1 MNYLIKNYS
10 SFYFIFLKREIME
23 VINLLW
29 QLGILS
35 AVLIFGIKLGLAT
48 GLANM
53 SKRYLALV
61 SVGYGGGVLVLTEIS
76 SFYTE
81 QITDLIYTYNF
92 EFFIIMA
99 VIMILAGIFTIR
111 EYKVFEKNTTAA
123 TCMAVVAPCPCCFGS
138 IIVSIMLVA
147 PTVGLGLFHLSVI
160 VALALVLTIIATY
173 YASNYL
179 VRFINKPYP
188 IVLGNFMFFLGIY
201 FLLSALFLPNITA
214 LLQNPMDAI
223 SIASPEYILAV
234 LGLMLMIMF
243 LGGFYFKNNSYLD

>member
-1 MNYLIKNYS
+1 
-10 SFYFIFLKREIME
+10 ME
-23 VINLLW
+23 AINILW
-29 QLGILS
+29 QVGILS

-53 SKRYLALV
+53 SKRYLAVV
-61 SVGYGGGVLVLTEIS
+61 SIGYGAGVLILTEIS
-76 SFYTE
+76 SFFTE

-92 EFFIIMA
+92 EFFLIMA

-123 TCMAVVAPCPCCFGS
+123 TCMAIVAPCPCCFGS

-147 PTVGLGLFHLSVI
+147 PTVGLGLMNLSFI
-160 VALALVLTIIATY
+160 VAAALVLTIVMTY

-179 VRFINKPYP
+179 VKFIDKPYP

-214 LLQNPMDAI
+214 MIQNPMEAI
-223 SIASPEYILAV
+223 SIASPYSLIGALILV
-234 LGLMLMIMF
+234 LVIALI
-243 LGGFYFKNNSYLD
+243 GGVISKKTSNFN

>member
-1 MNYLIKNYS
+1 MDA
-10 SFYFIFLKREIME
+10 
-23 VINLLW
+23 INILW
-29 QLGILS
+29 QVGILS

-53 SKRYLALV
+53 SKKYLALV
-61 SVGYGGGVLVLTEIS
+61 SIGYGGGVLILTEIS
-76 SFYTE
+76 SYFTE

-92 EFFIIMA
+92 EFFLIMA
-99 VIMILAGIFTIR
+99 VIMILAGLFTIR

-147 PTVGLGLFHLSVI
+147 PTVGLGLMDLSFV
-160 VALALVLTIIATY
+160 VAGALVLTIVLTY
-173 YASNYL
+173 FASNYL
-179 VRFINKPYP
+179 IKFINKPYP

-214 LLQNPMDAI
+214 MIANPMDAI
-223 SIASPEYILAV
+223 SISSPYYLIGALILVLAV
-234 LGLMLMIMF
+234 MLVGGLIS
-243 LGGFYFKNNSYLD
+243 KRNSNFN

>member
-1 MNYLIKNYS
+1 MDA
-10 SFYFIFLKREIME
+10 
-23 VINLLW
+23 INILW
-29 QLGILS
+29 QVGILS

-53 SKRYLALV
+53 SKKYLALV
-61 SVGYGGGVLVLTEIS
+61 SIGYGGGVLILTEIS
-76 SFYTE
+76 SFFTK

-99 VIMILAGIFTIR
+99 VIMILAGLFTIR

-147 PTVGLGLFHLSVI
+147 PTVGLGLMDLSFV
-160 VALALVLTIIATY
+160 VAGALVLTIVLTY
-173 YASNYL
+173 FASNYL
-179 VRFINKPYP
+179 VKFINKPYP

-214 LLQNPMDAI
+214 MIANPMDAI
-223 SIASPEYILAV
+223 TISSPYYLIGALVLVLVVMLVGGLIARR
-234 LGLMLMIMF
+234 
-243 LGGFYFKNNSYLD
+243 NSNFN

>member
-1 MNYLIKNYS
+1 MDAIS
-10 SFYFIFLKREIME
+10 
-23 VINLLW
+23 LLW

-61 SVGYGGGVLVLTEIS
+61 SIGYGAGVLILTQIA
-76 SFYTE
+76 SFYTT

-92 EFFIIMA
+92 EFFLIMA

-111 EYKVFEKNTTAA
+111 EYKVFERNTTAA
-123 TCMAVVAPCPCCFGS
+123 TCMAIVAPCPCCFGS
-138 IIVSIMLVA
+138 ILVSILLVA
-147 PTVGLGLFHLSVI
+147 PTVGLGLMNLSVI
-160 VALALVLTIIATY
+160 VASALVLTIVLTY
-173 YASNYL
+173 FASNYL

-214 LLQNPMDAI
+214 MIQNPMDAI
-223 SIASPEYILAV
+223 TIASVDYVSIAIIVILA
-234 LGLMLMIMF
+234 IMAI
-243 LGGFYFKNNSYLD
+243 GGIISKRNTNFR

>member
-1 MNYLIKNYS
+1 
-10 SFYFIFLKREIME
+10 ME

-53 SKRYLALV
+53 SKRYLAMV
-61 SVGYGGGVLVLTEIS
+61 SIGYGGGVLILTEIS
-76 SFYTE
+76 SFYTA
-81 QITDLIYTYNF
+81 QITDIIYTYNF
-92 EFFIIMA
+92 EFFLIMA

-111 EYKVFEKNTTAA
+111 EYKVFERNTTAA

-147 PTVGLGLFHLSVI
+147 PTVGLGLMNLSVI
-160 VALALVLTIIATY
+160 VAAALVLTIIVTY
-173 YASNYL
+173 FASNYL
-179 VRFINKPYP
+179 VRFIKKPYP

-201 FLLSALFLPNITA
+201 FLISALCLPNITG

-223 SIASPEYILAV
+223 SIQSPEYILAV

-243 LGGFYFKNNSYLD
+243 LGAFYFKNNSYLD

>member
-1 MNYLIKNYS
+1 MDAIS
-10 SFYFIFLKREIME
+10 I
-23 VINLLW
+23 LW

-61 SVGYGGGVLVLTEIS
+61 SIGYGAGVLILTEIA
-76 SFYTE
+76 SFYTT

-92 EFFIIMA
+92 EFFLIMA

-111 EYKVFEKNTTAA
+111 EYKVFERNTTAA
-123 TCMAVVAPCPCCFGS
+123 TCMAIVAPCPCCFGS
-138 IIVSIMLVA
+138 ILVSILLVA
-147 PTVGLGLFHLSVI
+147 PTVGLGLMNLSVI
-160 VALALVLTIIATY
+160 VASALVLTIVLTY
-173 YASNYL
+173 FASNYL

-214 LLQNPMDAI
+214 MIQNPMDAI
-223 SIASPEYILAV
+223 TIASVDYVSIAIIVILA
-234 LGLMLMIMF
+234 IMAI
-243 LGGFYFKNNSYLD
+243 GGIISKRNTNFR

>member
-1 MNYLIKNYS
+1 MDA
-10 SFYFIFLKREIME
+10 
-23 VINLLW
+23 INMLW

-53 SKRYLALV
+53 SRKYLAMV
-61 SVGYGGGVLVLTEIS
+61 SVGYGGGVLILTEIS
-76 SFYTE
+76 SHFTQ

-92 EFFIIMA
+92 EFFLIMA
-99 VIMILAGIFTIR
+99 LIMILAGIFTIR
-111 EYKVFEKNTTAA
+111 EYKVFERNTTAA

-147 PTVGLGLFHLSVI
+147 PTVGLGLMDLSLV
-160 VALALVLTIIATY
+160 VAGALVLTIVLTY
-173 YASNYL
+173 FASNYI
-179 VRFINKPYP
+179 VKFINKPYP

-214 LLQNPMDAI
+214 MIQNPMDGITISSPYSLIGTLIVFLAI
-223 SIASPEYILAV
+223 IAI
-234 LGLMLMIMF
+234 
-243 LGGFYFKNNSYLD
+243 GGIISRRNSNFN

>member
-1 MNYLIKNYS
+1 
-10 SFYFIFLKREIME
+10 ME

-61 SVGYGGGVLVLTEIS
+61 SIGYGGGVLILTEIS

-92 EFFIIMA
+92 EFFLIMA

-111 EYKVFEKNTTAA
+111 EYKVFERNTTAA

-147 PTVGLGLFHLSVI
+147 PTVGLGLFNLSLV
-160 VALALVLTIIATY
+160 VAGALVLTIIVTY
-173 YASNYL
+173 FASNYL
-179 VRFINKPYP
+179 IRFIKKPYP

-201 FLLSALFLPNITA
+201 FLISALCLPNITA
-214 LLQNPMDAI
+214 LIQSPMDAI
-223 SIASPEYILAV
+223 SIQSPEYILAV

-243 LGGFYFKNNSYLD
+243 LGAFYFKNNSYLD

>member
-1 MNYLIKNYS
+1 MDP
-10 SFYFIFLKREIME
+10 
-23 VINLLW
+23 INILW
-29 QLGILS
+29 QVGILS

-53 SKRYLALV
+53 SKKYLAAV
-61 SVGYGGGVLVLTEIS
+61 TVGYGGGVLILTEIS
-76 SFYTE
+76 SYFST

-92 EFFIIMA
+92 EFFLIMA

-111 EYKVFEKNTTAA
+111 EYKVFERNTTAA

-147 PTVGLGLFHLSVI
+147 PTVGLGFFDLSI
-160 VALALVLTIIATY
+160 YVAAALVLTIVLTY

-179 VRFINKPYP
+179 IKFIKKPYP
-188 IVLGNFMFFLGIY
+188 IVLGNFMFFLGVY

-214 LLQNPMDAI
+214 MIQNPMDAI
-223 SIASPEYILAV
+223 TIASVDYVSISVIVVLA
-234 LGLMLMIMF
+234 IMAV
-243 LGGFYFKNNSYLD
+243 GGVIVKRNTNFD

>member
-1 MNYLIKNYS
+1 MDAIS
-10 SFYFIFLKREIME
+10 
-23 VINLLW
+23 LLW

-53 SKRYLALV
+53 SKRYLAVV
-61 SVGYGGGVLVLTEIS
+61 SIGYGAGVLILTEIA
-76 SFYTE
+76 SFFTT

-92 EFFIIMA
+92 EFFLIMA

-111 EYKVFEKNTTAA
+111 EYKVFERNTTAA
-123 TCMAVVAPCPCCFGS
+123 TCMAIVAPCPCCFGS
-138 IIVSIMLVA
+138 ILVSILLVA
-147 PTVGLGLFHLSVI
+147 PTVGLGLMNLSVI
-160 VALALVLTIIATY
+160 VASALVLTIVLTY
-173 YASNYL
+173 FASNYL

-214 LLQNPMDAI
+214 MIQNPMDAI
-223 SIASPEYILAV
+223 TIASVDYVSIAIIVILA
-234 LGLMLMIMF
+234 IMAI
-243 LGGFYFKNNSYLD
+243 GGIISKRNTNFR

>member
-1 MNYLIKNYS
+1 MDAIS
-10 SFYFIFLKREIME
+10 I
-23 VINLLW
+23 LW
-29 QLGILS
+29 QVGILS

-61 SVGYGGGVLVLTEIS
+61 SIGYGAGVLILTEIA
-76 SFYTE
+76 SFYTT

-92 EFFIIMA
+92 EFFLIMA

-111 EYKVFEKNTTAA
+111 EYKVFERNTTAA
-123 TCMAVVAPCPCCFGS
+123 TCMAIVAPCPCCFGS
-138 IIVSIMLVA
+138 ILVSILLVA
-147 PTVGLGLFHLSVI
+147 PTVGLGLMNLSVI
-160 VALALVLTIIATY
+160 VASALVLTIVLTY
-173 YASNYL
+173 FASNYL

-214 LLQNPMDAI
+214 MIQNPMDAI
-223 SIASPEYILAV
+223 TIASVDYVSIAIIVILA
-234 LGLMLMIMF
+234 IMAI
-243 LGGFYFKNNSYLD
+243 GGIISKRNTNFR

>member
-1 MNYLIKNYS
+1 MDA
-10 SFYFIFLKREIME
+10 
-23 VINLLW
+23 INILW
-29 QLGILS
+29 QVGILS

-61 SVGYGGGVLVLTEIS
+61 SVGYGAGVLILTEIS
-76 SFYTE
+76 SYFTD

-92 EFFIIMA
+92 EFFLIMA

-123 TCMAVVAPCPCCFGS
+123 TCMAIVAPCPCCFGS

-147 PTVGLGLFHLSVI
+147 PTVGLGLMDLSLA
-160 VALALVLTIIATY
+160 VAGALVLTIVVTY
-173 YASNYL
+173 FASNYL

-214 LLQNPMDAI
+214 MIQNPMDAI
-223 SIASPEYILAV
+223 SIASPYYLIGALILV
-234 LGLMLMIMF
+234 LVIVLIGGLISKRTSNF
-243 LGGFYFKNNSYLD
+243 N

>member
-1 MNYLIKNYS
+1 MDA
-10 SFYFIFLKREIME
+10 
-23 VINLLW
+23 INILW
-29 QLGILS
+29 QVGILS

-53 SKRYLALV
+53 SKKYLALV
-61 SVGYGGGVLVLTEIS
+61 SIGYGGGVLILTEIS
-76 SFYTE
+76 SFFTK

-99 VIMILAGIFTIR
+99 VIMILAGLFTIR

-147 PTVGLGLFHLSVI
+147 PTVGLGLMDLSFV
-160 VALALVLTIIATY
+160 VAGALVLTIVLTY
-173 YASNYL
+173 FASNYL
-179 VRFINKPYP
+179 VKFINKPYP

-214 LLQNPMDAI
+214 MIANPMDAI
-223 SIASPEYILAV
+223 TISSPYYLIGALVLVLAV
-234 LGLMLMIMF
+234 MFVGGLIARR
-243 LGGFYFKNNSYLD
+243 NSNFN

>member
-1 MNYLIKNYS
+1 M
-10 SFYFIFLKREIME
+10 
-23 VINLLW
+23 INLDAVNILW
-29 QLGILS
+29 QVGILS

-53 SKRYLALV
+53 SKKYLALV
-61 SVGYGGGVLVLTEIS
+61 SIGYGGGVLILTEIS
-76 SFYTE
+76 SHFTN

-92 EFFIIMA
+92 EFFLIMA

-111 EYKVFEKNTTAA
+111 EYKVFEKNTTKA

-147 PTVGLGLFHLSVI
+147 PSVSLGLIDLSFI
-160 VALALVLTIIATY
+160 VAGALVLTIVLTY
-173 YASNYL
+173 FASNYL
-179 VRFINKPYP
+179 VKFINKPYP

-214 LLQNPMDAI
+214 MIQNPMDAI
-223 SIASPEYILAV
+223 TISSPYSLIGA
-234 LGLMLMIMF
+234 LMLMIVIVVI
-243 LGGFYFKNNSYLD
+243 GGLISRRNSNFN

>member
-1 MNYLIKNYS
+1 MDA
-10 SFYFIFLKREIME
+10 
-23 VINLLW
+23 INILW
-29 QLGILS
+29 QVGILS

-61 SVGYGGGVLVLTEIS
+61 SVGYGAGVLILTEIS
-76 SFYTE
+76 SYFTD
-81 QITDLIYTYNF
+81 QVTDLIYTYNF
-92 EFFIIMA
+92 EFFLIMA

-123 TCMAVVAPCPCCFGS
+123 TCMAIVAPCPCCFGS

-147 PTVGLGLFHLSVI
+147 PTVGLGLMDLSLV
-160 VALALVLTIIATY
+160 VAGALVLTIVVTY
-173 YASNYL
+173 FASNYL

-214 LLQNPMDAI
+214 MIQNPMDAI
-223 SIASPEYILAV
+223 SIASPYYLIGALILV
-234 LGLMLMIMF
+234 LVIVLIGGLISKRTSNF
-243 LGGFYFKNNSYLD
+243 N